1 MPSQPTCDGN
11 VATTCKAD
19 GSGVVTGGTDCAA
32 DVCVSGTC
40 TPKVCTPK
48 AVYCDTNGVMQCDD
62 LGVNPTTLQYCYDYQ
77 YCDAKNKTCANDVC
91 IAATTGCNGES
102 YGTCNTEG
110 SGYTVNPVN
119 CATSGKICSTQG
131 CVVTAVD
138 EVGESSG
145 SGETRIVPVFYGDVI
160 SATASRTLTKIQ
172 MGLSHQLSAYKG
184 SLTWAVFES
193 VAGGAFN
200 RIATDIA
207 PYTQPFSSS
216 NAVSV
221 SLVAGRT
228 YAIGVFFDPA
238 GADVYVA
245 EVYSGPEPLSFGT
258 VQGVV
263 VLETASLPTTFPSTQ
278 TVANLVDHMAFTTTA
293 AK

>member
-1 MPSQPTCDGN
+1 
-11 VATTCKAD
+11 
-19 GSGVVTGGTDCAA
+19 
-32 DVCVSGTC
+32 
-40 TPKVCTPK
+40 
-48 AVYCDTNGVMQCDD
+48 MQCDD
-62 LGVNPTTLQYCYDYQ
+62 LGVSATTLQYCYDYQ
-77 YCDAKNKTCANDVC
+77 YCDAKAETCADDVC
-91 IAATTGCNGES
+91 IAMMTGCTGES
-102 YGTCNTEG
+102 YGTCNAEG

-119 CATSGKICSTQG
+119 CATSGKICSSTQG
-131 CVVTAVD
+131 CVTTAVD

-160 SATASRTLTKIQ
+160 SVTASRTLTKIQ

-193 VAGGAFN
+193 ISSGAFN
-200 RIATDIA
+200 RIATDTA

-245 EVYSGPEPLSFGT
+245 EAYAGSESVSFGT
-258 VQGVV
+258 VAGAVA
-263 VLETASLPTTFPSTQ
+263 LETSSLPTTFPSTQ